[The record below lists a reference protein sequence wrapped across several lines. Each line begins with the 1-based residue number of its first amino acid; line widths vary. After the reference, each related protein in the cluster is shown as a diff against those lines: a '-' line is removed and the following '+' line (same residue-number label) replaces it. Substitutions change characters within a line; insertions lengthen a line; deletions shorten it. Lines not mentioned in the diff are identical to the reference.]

1 MISDIVWYEF
11 SNYSISP
18 LNFIIHHSFGTWEL
32 KLKFFKGF
40 LCSFKIVVESNILL
54 SFFLNMIILKCSP
67 FFKRSKDKK
76 NQKTLGRQSDNFC
89 LPILH
94 VLCYWLLWTVLSTL
108 FYAHLPSKHLISRQK
123 ILKLCTFSQHGDIQL
138 SPPHKIHWS
147 QDDCIK
153 EKRDLL
159 HWLILTPFNCFI
171 LT

>member
-89 LPILH
+89 LPKLH

-108 FYAHLPSKHLISRQK
+108 FYAHLPSKHLISR
-123 ILKLCTFSQHGDIQL
+123 
-138 SPPHKIHWS
+138 HKIAFLIYSSSVHSPNMEIYNWVPPT
-147 QDDCIK
+147 K
-153 EKRDLL
+153 FTGARMTALKKRETFY
-159 HWLILTPFNCFI
+159 IG
-171 LT
+171 

>member
-54 SFFLNMIILKCSP
+54 SFFLNIIILKCSP

-76 NQKTLGRQSDNFC
+76 KKQKTLGRQSDNFC
-89 LPILH
+89 LPKLH

-108 FYAHLPSKHLISRQK
+108 FYAHLPSKHLISR
-123 ILKLCTFSQHGDIQL
+123 
-138 SPPHKIHWS
+138 HKIAFLIYSSSVHSPNMEIYNWVPPT
-147 QDDCIK
+147 K
-153 EKRDLL
+153 FTGARMTALKKRETFY
-159 HWLILTPFNCFI
+159 IG
-171 LT
+171 

>member
-1 MISDIVWYEF
+1 MTKWDDTRYCLVWVFKLFNISIKLYHPSFFWDLRIKTQILQRVSF
-11 SNYSISP
+11 
-18 LNFIIHHSFGTWEL
+18 FIQD
-32 KLKFFKGF
+32 
-40 LCSFKIVVESNILL
+40 CSILL
-54 SFFLNMIILKCSP
+54 SFFLNIIILKCSP

-89 LPILH
+89 LPKLH
-94 VLCYWLLWTVLSTL
+94 VLCYWLLWTGLSTF
-108 FYAHLPSKHLISRQK
+108 FYAHLPSKHLISRHK

-159 HWLILTPFNCFI
+159 H
-171 LT
+171 